1 MASSAPAARDRRPLL
16 IAAGVAIVV
25 VLAWFFALGPGARI
39 LSPKGSAVAEF
50 DGTGNQTT
58 PSFTVR
64 DGWEIHWT
72 SESEA
77 FTLAIRGDRNLGTV
91 VDGAGSGLGVTS
103 PPVGGT
109 FHLEITAG
117 SSWSVTIVQG
127 D

>member
-1 MASSAPAARDRRPLL
+1 MRTPGQALRDRRPLV
-16 IAAGVAIVV
+16 IAGVAA
-25 VLAWFFALGPGARI
+25 LLLATAWFFALGPGARI

-50 DGTGNQTT
+50 DGSGDLTT
-58 PSFTVR
+58 TSFTVR

-91 VDGAGSGLGVTS
+91 VDGAGTGLGVTS

-117 SSWSVTIVQG
+117 SSWSVTVVQG

>member
-1 MASSAPAARDRRPLL
+1 MSTPGQALRSRRPLV
-16 IAAGVAIVV
+16 IAGVVV
-25 VLAWFFALGPGARI
+25 ILLATVWFFALGPGTRI

-50 DGTGNQTT
+50 DGSGDLTT
-58 PSFTVR
+58 QSFTVR

-91 VDGAGSGLGVTS
+91 VDGAGTGLGVTS

-117 SSWSVTIVQG
+117 SSWSVTVVQG